1 MVITTGS
8 TGLAFAASFAFAI
21 DAVART
27 RFGRAGARGF
37 SILKHVDA
45 GMTAGQF
52 VTKATCALF
61 LWPKELLDTELN
73 RKALAYRHV
82 IHSTFLEKSGLQS
95 PFVHWRLL
103 TQSLLEDAL
112 LCIPPAHL
120 KLWFVRLARDI
131 RANRTGFPDLIRFW
145 PAQRRYEMVEV
156 KGPGDRL
163 QDNQIRWLAYCA
175 EHGMPVRVVHVR
187 WAHEADEAAVTA

>member
-73 RKALAYRHV
+73 RKALAYTLRHDLFAGNPDGWTAFSKAMRAKV
-82 IHSTFLEKSGLQS
+82 SWFGDGVPDLAKPDTEGDDKSAAPAGAVSQQADDAGTGKPLWPWS
-95 PFVHWRLL
+95 
-103 TQSLLEDAL
+103 EDNP
-112 LCIPPAHL
+112 PPA
-120 KLWFVRLARDI
+120 
-131 RANRTGFPDLIRFW
+131 
-145 PAQRRYEMVEV
+145 
-156 KGPGDRL
+156 
-163 QDNQIRWLAYCA
+163 
-175 EHGMPVRVVHVR
+175 
-187 WAHEADEAAVTA
+187 